1 MRPLCYN
8 CLANSGI
15 IKGDYMHD
23 IQIIIHKDE
32 LRTDSRLLAS
42 FLDHRHRTI
51 LENVDKYRAEL
62 EQLGKVPVLNGILQT
77 AGGPQSQRYVVL
89 NEDQC
94 YFLLTLMRN
103 NDHVVRAKLALVK
116 AFRDARTQLASRD
129 IARIDGKQVRR
140 LETDSIAE
148 LVRYAKASGS
158 KNADRYFSI
167 VTKMTNKIVGIE
179 AGQRDDL
186 NARQLNEIRILETI
200 VANAISDGI
209 SSDMYYKDIYKLASM
224 RCEAA
229 GSAMLLTLK

>member
-1 MRPLCYN
+1 
-8 CLANSGI
+8 
-15 IKGDYMHD
+15 
-23 IQIIIHKDE
+23 
-32 LRTDSRLLAS
+32 
-42 FLDHRHRTI
+42 
-51 LENVDKYRAEL
+51 
-62 EQLGKVPVLNGILQT
+62 
-77 AGGPQSQRYVVL
+77 
-89 NEDQC
+89 
-94 YFLLTLMRN
+94 MRN

-229 GSAMLLTLK
+229 GSAMLLTLCYETHK

>member
-1 MRPLCYN
+1 
-8 CLANSGI
+8 
-15 IKGDYMHD
+15 MHD

-62 EQLGKVPVLNGILQT
+62 EELGTLPFQT
-77 AGGPQSQRYVVL
+77 ERLKTERLGEREHRFTML

-103 NDHVVRAKLALVK
+103 NDHVVMAKLARVK

-148 LVRYAKASGS
+148 LVRYAKAAGS
-158 KNADRYFSI
+158 KNADRYFAI